1 LVTLVITNGALGIK
15 KIFRKMKIMKKTTVV
30 FAALL
35 AVAASSAYALSD
47 AQLALVKKAYI
58 KVPAMEMAAKAAKL
72 VKQTPTVD
80 REAMAVA
87 LTRAAIVK
95 NANVASSV
103 VSAISTAA
111 PETSPAVS
119 AAAAA
124 MLNERASSIATAAA
138 AAAPDY
144 SEQIT
149 QSVSTAV
156 PSAATQIA
164 SANRPRSSGNSAEV
178 NSGGTVTIKPGPI
191 RGIQFTPVIPPATT
205 PTALAV
211 PGFDPKRYSSPSGN

>member
-1 LVTLVITNGALGIK
+1 M
-15 KIFRKMKIMKKTTVV
+15 KMKTMMKATVV

-35 AVAASSAYALSD
+35 TVAASSAYALSD
-47 AQLALVKKAYI
+47 AQLASVKKAYS
-58 KVPAMEMAAKAAKL
+58 KVPATEMAAKAAKL
-72 VKQTPTVD
+72 VKQTPAVD

-95 NANVASSV
+95 NANAASSV
-103 VSAISTAA
+103 VSAISAAA

-119 AAAAA
+119 AAAAS
-124 MLNERASSIATAAA
+124 MLNERASAIALSAS

-144 SEQIT
+144 SDKIT

-164 SANRPRSSGNSAEV
+164 ATVRTRSTDNSSVVA
-178 NSGGTVTIKPGPI
+178 SGGTVTIKPGPI
-191 RGIQFTPVIPPATT
+191 RGIQYTPVIPPATT
-205 PTALAV
+205 PTALV
-211 PGFDPKRYSSPSGN
+211 QPGYDPKRYSSPSGN

>member
-1 LVTLVITNGALGIK
+1 M
-15 KIFRKMKIMKKTTVV
+15 KMKTMIKATVV

-35 AVAASSAYALSD
+35 TVAASSAYALSD
-47 AQLALVKKAYI
+47 VQLASVKKAYS
-58 KVPAMEMAAKAAKL
+58 KVPATEMAAKAAKL
-72 VKQTPTVD
+72 VKQTPTAD

-87 LTRAAIVK
+87 LTRAAIAK

-103 VSAISTAA
+103 VSAISAAA

-124 MLNERASSIATAAA
+124 MLNGRASSIATAAS
-138 AAAPDY
+138 AAAPEY
-144 SEQIT
+144 SEKIT

-164 SANRPRSSGNSAEV
+164 SAPRTRSSGNSGAV
-178 NSGGTVTIKPGPI
+178 STGGTVTIKPGPI
-191 RGIQFTPVIPPATT
+191 RGIQYTPVIPPAST
-205 PTALAV
+205 PSSLV
-211 PGFDPKRYSSPSGN
+211 QPGYDPARYSSPSGH

>member
-1 LVTLVITNGALGIK
+1 M
-15 KIFRKMKIMKKTTVV
+15 KMKTMIKATVV

-35 AVAASSAYALSD
+35 TVAASSAYALSD
-47 AQLALVKKAYI
+47 AQLASVKKAYS
-58 KVPAMEMAAKAAKL
+58 KVPATEMAAKAAKL
-72 VKQTPTVD
+72 VKQTSTAD

-87 LTRAAIVK
+87 LTRAAISK

-103 VSAISTAA
+103 VSAISAAA

-124 MLNERASSIATAAA
+124 MLNERASMIATAAA

-144 SEQIT
+144 SEKIT

-156 PSAATQIA
+156 PTAATQVA
-164 SANRPRSSGNSAEV
+164 SAMRTRSSGNSGAV
-178 NSGGTVTIKPGPI
+178 VTGGTVTIKPGPI
-191 RGIQFTPVIPPATT
+191 RGIQYTPLIPPAST
-205 PTALAV
+205 PSGLAQ
-211 PGFDPKRYSSPSGN
+211 PGFDPARYSSPSGN